1 MTIDYLGNAAKGAT
15 VTAKPGRAGQRKKG
29 IGDVVSYA
37 VSHPT
42 RIHVLVVLH
51 HGTYT
56 AAQIAQIIDEPL
68 NNVSNHIRELVD
80 AGSIEIARTEQKG
93 NIVQHYY
100 RGVEM
105 PFYTD
110 EDVAAMTPQQRQVS
124 AGLVVQSMAAEAM
137 AALRT
142 GKLVD
147 PRVWLTWHWFN
158 VDEQGRRDIAD
169 EQQRC
174 WNRMQEIE
182 AESVNRRAESGEEA
196 TTMIVTQMSYER
208 ARKPPTFRPS

>member
-1 MTIDYLGNAAKGAT
+1 MRAEGAA
-15 VTAKPGRAGQRKKG
+15 VTAKPDRAGQRKKG

-42 RIHVLVVLH
+42 RIHVLVVVH

-93 NIVQHYY
+93 NIIQHYY
-100 RGVEM
+100 RAVAM
-105 PFYTD
+105 PFYSD
-110 EDVAAMTPQQRQVS
+110 ADIAAMTPQQRQVS

-147 PRVWLTWHWFN
+147 PRAWLTWNWFN
-158 VDEQGRRDIAD
+158 VDEQGREDIAD
-169 EQQRC
+169 EQQRS

-182 AESVNRRAESGEEA
+182 AESVNRRADSDEEA
-196 TTMIVTQMSYER
+196 TTMIVTQLSYER
-208 ARKPPTFRPS
+208 ARKPPSFRPS

>member
-1 MTIDYLGNAAKGAT
+1 VEGVA
-15 VTAKPGRAGQRKKG
+15 VTTKPDRGQRKKG

-42 RIHVLVVLH
+42 RIHVLVVVH

-56 AAQIAQIIDEPL
+56 ATQIAQIINEPL

-80 AGSIEIARTEQKG
+80 AGSIEIARTAQKG

-100 RGVEM
+100 RAVEM
-105 PFYTD
+105 PFYSD
-110 EDVAAMTPQQRQVS
+110 EEVAGMTPEQRQVS

-147 PRVWLTWHWFN
+147 PRAWLTWNWFN
-158 VDEQGRRDIAD
+158 VDEQGRQDIAD
-169 EQQRC
+169 EQRRS

-182 AESVNRRAESGEEA
+182 AESINRRADSDEEA
-196 TTMIVTQMSYER
+196 TTMIVTQLSYER
-208 ARKPPTFRPS
+208 ARKPPSFRPS

>member
-1 MTIDYLGNAAKGAT
+1 
-15 VTAKPGRAGQRKKG
+15 
-29 IGDVVSYA
+29 VVSYA

-51 HGTYT
+51 HGTYS

-68 NNVSNHIRELVD
+68 NKVSNHIRELAD
-80 AGSIEIARTEQKG
+80 AGSIEVARTEQKG
-93 NIVQHYY
+93 NVVQHYY
-100 RGVEM
+100 RAVEM

-110 EDVAAMTPQQRQVS
+110 EEIAAMTPQQRQVS

-142 GKLVD
+142 GKLDD
-147 PRVWLTWHWFN
+147 PRAWLTWNWFN
-158 VDEQGRRDIAD
+158 VDEQGRQDIAD
-169 EQQRC
+169 EQQRS

-196 TTMIVTQMSYER
+196 TTMIVTQLSYER
-208 ARKPPTFRPS
+208 ARKPPAFRPSQNGERRSSRD